1 MRRRSELIFTV
12 FHVPMDYL
20 MLLGAGAGAYGLR
33 FTKFFTTIKPIQ
45 FNLVWRAYWPSM
57 MIVALV
63 WIIFFA
69 LSGLY
74 KINANRKLANDISR
88 VFFACSTG
96 LAAITIFIF
105 FRGELFNSRFIVL
118 AGWVLALIFVCA
130 ERILMR
136 AFKSLL
142 FSLGVGVRRV
152 ALIGSDHI
160 TAILKHVLESR
171 KTLGY
176 RIVAHHAEFNKD
188 TQNHLFQ
195 LMNRGGVDEIILTN
209 PKADRDEATTVIE
222 FCEQY
227 RLTFKYSADLF
238 ATYMSNIG
246 ITTIAGIPVVEL
258 YKTRLRGWGRVYK
271 RIMDM
276 IGAFVL
282 IIITSPL
289 MLISALAVLFETGL
303 PIIYPNERVGENDK
317 HFWLLK
323 FRSMY
328 QKYCTGGG
336 NKTAEIFEEELIQKQ
351 NSKTGPVYKIKNDPR
366 VSRIGALLRATS
378 FDELP
383 QLFNVLKGDM
393 SLVGPRPHQP
403 REVAR
408 YAAHHRRVLNI
419 KPGLT
424 GMAQISGRSDLAF
437 EEEVRLDTFYLE
449 HWSLIIDFVVL
460 IKTPFILFKKRR
472 VV

>member
-1 MRRRSELIFTV
+1 MRRRSELIFTAV
-12 FHVPMDYL
+12 HLPIDYL
-20 MLLGAGAGAYGLR
+20 MLVSAGAVAYSLR
-33 FTKFFTTIKPIQ
+33 FTKFFTDIKPIQ
-45 FNLVWRAYWPSM
+45 FNLVWSAYWPTM
-57 MIVALV
+57 MLVAFS
-63 WIIFFA
+63 WIILFA
-69 LSGLY
+69 FSGLY
-74 KINANRKLANDISR
+74 KINPNRKLANDISH

-96 LAAITIFIF
+96 LASITIFIF

-118 AGWVLALIFVCA
+118 AGWILALIFVCI
-130 ERILMR
+130 ERMVLR

-142 FSLGVGVRRV
+142 FSLGIGVRRV

-160 TAILKHVLESR
+160 TDILKHALKSR

-176 RIVAHHAEFNKD
+176 SIVAHHAEFNEQ
-188 TQNHLFQ
+188 TQNHLRQ
-195 LMNRGGVDEIILTN
+195 LMNRNGLDEIILTN
-209 PKADRDEATTVIE
+209 PKADRKEATAVIE
-222 FCEQY
+222 FCEHN

-246 ITTIAGIPVVEL
+246 ITTVAGIPVVEL

-271 RIMDM
+271 RIMDI
-276 IGAFVL
+276 IGAFIL
-282 IIITSPL
+282 IIITAPL
-289 MLISALAVLFETGL
+289 MIISALAVLFETGF
-303 PIIYPNERVGENDK
+303 PIIYSNERVGENDRR
-317 HFWLLK
+317 FWLLK
-323 FRSMY
+323 LRSMH
-328 QKYCTGGG
+328 QTYCTGAG
-336 NKTAEIFEEELIQKQ
+336 NKYAETFEEDLIKKQ

-366 VSRIGALLRATS
+366 VSRVGKFLRAAS

-383 QLFNVLKGDM
+383 QLFNVLNGDM

-424 GMAQISGRSDLAF
+424 GIAQISGRSDLAF

-449 HWSLIIDFVVL
+449 NWSLIFDLVIL

-472 VV
+472 AP

>member
-1 MRRRSELIFTV
+1 MNITKKFIFTV
-12 FHVPMDYL
+12 SHVPMDYL
-20 MLLGAGAGAYGLR
+20 MLLGAGASAYGLR
-33 FTKFFTTIKPIQ
+33 FTKFFTNIKPIQ
-45 FNLVWRAYWPSM
+45 FNLAWRAYWPSM

-74 KINANRKLANDISR
+74 KINPNRKLANDISR

-118 AGWVLALIFVCA
+118 AGWMLALVFVCA
-130 ERILMR
+130 GRILMR
-136 AFKSLL
+136 ALKSFL
-142 FSLGVGVRRV
+142 FSLGIGVRRV

-160 TAILKHVLESR
+160 TTILKNALESR

-176 RIVAHHAEFNKD
+176 RIVAHHAEFNEE
-188 TQNHLFQ
+188 TQNHLLQ
-195 LMNRGGVDEIILTN
+195 LINHGGLDEIILTN
-209 PKADRDEATTVIE
+209 PKADRDEATAVIE
-222 FCEQY
+222 FCENH

-246 ITTIAGIPVVEL
+246 ITTVAGIPVVEL

-271 RIMDM
+271 RTMDI
-276 IGAFVL
+276 IGAFIL

-289 MLISALAVLFETGL
+289 MLISALAVLFETGFPL
-303 PIIYPNERVGENDK
+303 IYPNERVGENDL
-317 HFWLLK
+317 HFRALK

-328 QKYCTGGG
+328 KKYCTGMG
-336 NKTAEIFEEELIQKQ
+336 NASADTFEENLIKKQ

-366 VSRIGALLRATS
+366 VSRVGAFLRATS

-403 REVAR
+403 REVAG
-408 YAAHHRRVLNI
+408 YAMHHRRVLNI

-449 HWSLIIDFVVL
+449 HWSLIIDLVIL

-472 VV
+472 VL